1 MRINKTIKQA
11 EDIKNKE
18 PVLCENSACK
28 EDAILKIREAI
39 SCLSPIAK
47 EDEIA
52 RESIANLSVILF
64 DLQ

>member
-1 MRINKTIKQA
+1 MRINKNIKQA
-11 EDIKNKE
+11 EDIENKE
-18 PVLCENSACK
+18 PVLCENSTCK

-39 SCLSPIAK
+39 SFLSPIAK

>member
-1 MRINKTIKQA
+1 MRINKNTKQA
-11 EDIKNKE
+11 EIIDNKD
-18 PVLCENSACK
+18 PVLCKNSNCK

>member
-1 MRINKTIKQA
+1 MRINKNTKQA
-11 EDIKNKE
+11 EIIDNKD
-18 PVLCENSACK
+18 PVLCKNSACK

>member
-1 MRINKTIKQA
+1 MRINKNTKQA
-11 EDIKNKE
+11 EIIDNKD
-18 PVLCENSACK
+18 PVLCKNSNCK

-47 EDEIA
+47 QDDIA
-52 RESIANLSVILF
+52 RESIANLSVVLF

>member
-1 MRINKTIKQA
+1 MRINKNIKQA

-18 PVLCENSACK
+18 PVLCESSACK